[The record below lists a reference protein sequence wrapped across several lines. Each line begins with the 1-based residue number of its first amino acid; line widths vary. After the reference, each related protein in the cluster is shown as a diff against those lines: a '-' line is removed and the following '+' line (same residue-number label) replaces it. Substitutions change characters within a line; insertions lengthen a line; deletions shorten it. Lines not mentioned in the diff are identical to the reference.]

1 MRARITLGGFTSLPR
16 GTLAVT
22 VAVLSLFAP
31 MIAHPAG
38 ADPAAGPGPALHESA
53 DVLAKALTCPAAFRG
68 AHNPVLF
75 VHGTTLTAESN
86 WAWNYGKV
94 LPAMGYDVCLVN
106 LPDRARADIQ
116 VSAEYVVHAIRVM
129 AQQSGRKVDVVGFSQ
144 GPLEPRWA
152 IKYWPDMRGLVGD
165 LVSMSGVAHG
175 FTETDAICASECIA
189 PFWQMK
195 PDSQFL
201 HALNAGDETPGDISY
216 TSVYSRTD
224 QFVWL
229 ANGPNEPWTES
240 AKLDG
245 ASNIAIQDICP
256 GRYVEH
262 IQAVYDAAVYAVI
275 MDALTH
281 DGPANANRIDRAV
294 CAQAAMPGVDPG
306 EAMAKTIQIDHDLM
320 VLTGEHHLKAEPTL
334 ATYAASGG

>member
-1 MRARITLGGFTSLPR
+1 MRRTLNLFAVLAVLCAFWQPAAARAQTGTGPTLQATAS
-16 GTLAVT
+16 TLA
-22 VAVLSLFAP
+22 ASLR
-31 MIAHPAG
+31 
-38 ADPAAGPGPALHESA
+38 
-53 DVLAKALTCPAAFRG
+53 CPATFAG

-75 VHGTTLTAESN
+75 VHGTTLTADSN

-94 LPAMGYDVCLVN
+94 LPKQGYDVCLVQ

-116 VSAEYVVHAIRVM
+116 VSAEYVVYAIRFM
-129 AQQSGRKVDVVGFSQ
+129 AEQSHRKVDVVGFSQ

-152 IKYWPDMRGLVGD
+152 IKYWPDVRNLVGD
-165 LVSMSGVAHG
+165 LVAVSGVGHG
-175 FTETDAICASECIA
+175 FTETEAICSSECIA

-195 PDSQFL
+195 PGSRFL
-201 HALNAGDETPGDISY
+201 KALNAGDETPGDISY

-229 ANGPNEPWTES
+229 ANGPNDPWTES

-245 ASNIAIQDICP
+245 AANIAIQDICP

-262 IQAVYDAAVYAVI
+262 IQAVYDAAMYAVV

-281 DGPANANRIDRAV
+281 DGPADASRIDRSV
-294 CAQAAMPGVDPG
+294 CTQGAMPGVDQS
-306 EAMAKTIQIDHDLM
+306 EATAKTIEIDHDLM
-320 VLTGEHHLKAEPTL
+320 VLTGEHHLKAEP
-334 ATYAASGG
+334 ATASYAS